1 MLTTSFGYKGAFTAP
16 HRIAALAG
24 QSVLAEG
31 GTAVEAMVTAA
42 IAPRGGMTLQSR
54 S

>member
-24 QSVLAEG
+24 QRCLPKAER
-31 GTAVEAMVTAA
+31 
-42 IAPRGGMTLQSR
+42 P
-54 S
+54 